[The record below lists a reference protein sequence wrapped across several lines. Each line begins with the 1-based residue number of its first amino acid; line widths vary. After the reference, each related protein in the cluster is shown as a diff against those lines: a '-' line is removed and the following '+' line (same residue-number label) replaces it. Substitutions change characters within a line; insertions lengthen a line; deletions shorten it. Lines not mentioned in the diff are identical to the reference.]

1 MRASGGNA
9 SMLGEIFRRLQNP
22 ICFKPMKIYVVVSG
36 QYSDF
41 GICCVCSTQ
50 EKADEAL
57 FVYGPDSRVCEY
69 EVDDVPKHPKG
80 KYLWL
85 LWMNDEGDTTLGPT
99 QQDASWRDAGEEDV
113 SGGDWEYRIWAV
125 DSEAAVKIAN
135 EKRTIRLA
143 IPKTK

>member
-1 MRASGGNA
+1 M
-9 SMLGEIFRRLQNP
+9 
-22 ICFKPMKIYVVVSG
+22 
-36 QYSDF
+36 
-41 GICCVCSTQ
+41 
-50 EKADEAL
+50 
-57 FVYGPDSRVCEY
+57 CEY

-85 LWMNDEGDTTLGPT
+85 LWMNDEGDTTFGPT